1 MNINMHSS
9 WSLLVLRLV
18 LYPCMHNLHKLWNT
32 PPNFLLLIYVFFFSL
47 PCLML
52 AYVFGLVRIIDFNYE
67 ITRWMFL
74 SVQSII
80 WLGIYNIDWSL
91 ASNHSNKF
99 HIFLAL
105 IFNNSTLSEMVNM
118 SILYMFFIDSFLI
131 W

>member
-1 MNINMHSS
+1 MKPTCAETSVIPLHAQSTQAVKHSS
-9 WSLLVLRLV
+9 QFS
-18 LYPCMHNLHKLWNT
+18 PTHIC
-32 PPNFLLLIYVFFFSL
+32 FFFSL

-105 IFNNSTLSEMVNM
+105 LFNNSTLSEMVNM
-118 SILYMFFIDSFLI
+118 SILICFLLI
-131 W
+131 VFLFGNTWCLHI